1 MKLLLVE
8 DDQFIT
14 ELLAEAL
21 SDHDYVVDVANDGQA
36 GWECVESC
44 DYDLLLLDVLL
55 PKVDGISLCRRLRS
69 HGYGMPML
77 MLTARDT
84 FRDRLA
90 GIEAG
95 ANDYLVKP
103 YKIQD
108 LLTCIRN
115 LLRSAKES
123 AVGLSDIGVNNLES
137 A

>member
-8 DDQFIT
+8 DDQSIT

-21 SDHDYVVDVANDGQA
+21 SDHNYVVDVANDGQA

-69 HGYGMPML
+69 HGYGMPIL

-84 FRDRLA
+84 LRDRSVS
-90 GIEAG
+90 IEAG

-103 YKIQD
+103 YKLQD
-108 LLTCIRN
+108 LLACIRN

-123 AVGLSDIGVNNLES
+123 AVSLSDRSNNNLER

>member
-1 MKLLLVE
+1 MMKQILLIE
-8 DDQFIT
+8 DDHSII

-21 SDHDYVVDVANDGQA
+21 SDHNFRVDVATDGQA
-36 GWECVESC
+36 GWDFVESS

-69 HGYGMPML
+69 HGYGMPIL

-84 FRDRLA
+84 RRDRLA

-103 YKIQD
+103 YKLKE
-108 LLTCIRN
+108 LLARIRN
-115 LLRSAKES
+115 LLPSAQAS
-123 AVGLSDIGVNNLES
+123 TMVL
-137 A
+137 

>member
-1 MKLLLVE
+1 MKQILLIE
-8 DDQFIT
+8 DDHSII

-21 SDHDYVVDVANDGQA
+21 SDHNFRVDVATDGQA
-36 GWECVESC
+36 GWDFVESS

-69 HGYGMPML
+69 HGYGMPIL

-84 FRDRLA
+84 RRDRLA

-103 YKIQD
+103 YKLKE
-108 LLTCIRN
+108 LLARIRN
-115 LLRSAKES
+115 LLPSAQAS
-123 AVGLSDIGVNNLES
+123 TMVL
-137 A
+137 

>member
-8 DDQFIT
+8 DDQSIT

-21 SDHDYVVDVANDGQA
+21 SDHDYVVDVATDGQA
-36 GWECVESC
+36 GWECVEAC
-44 DYDLLLLDVLL
+44 EYDLLLLDVLL

-69 HGYGMPML
+69 SGYGMPIL

-103 YKIQD
+103 YKLQD

-123 AVGLSDIGVNNLES
+123 AVGLSELSDRSMTSI
-137 A
+137 

>member
-1 MKLLLVE
+1 MMKQILLIE
-8 DDQFIT
+8 DDHSII

-21 SDHDYVVDVANDGQA
+21 SDHNYRVDVATDGQA
-36 GWECVESC
+36 GWDFVESS

-69 HGYGMPML
+69 HGYGMPIL

-84 FRDRLA
+84 RRDRLA

-103 YKIQD
+103 YKLKE
-108 LLTCIRN
+108 LLARIRN
-115 LLRSAKES
+115 LLPSAQAS
-123 AVGLSDIGVNNLES
+123 TMVL
-137 A
+137 

>member
-8 DDQFIT
+8 DDQSIT

-21 SDHDYVVDVANDGQA
+21 SDHDYVVDVATDGQA

-69 HGYGMPML
+69 KGYGMPIL

-103 YKIQD
+103 YKLQD

-115 LLRSAKES
+115 LLRAAKES
-123 AVGLSDIGVNNLES
+123 AVGLSDRSMTSI
-137 A
+137 

>member
-8 DDQFIT
+8 DDHSIT

-21 SDHDYVVDVANDGQA
+21 SDHDYVVDVATDGQA
-36 GWECVESC
+36 GWECVEAS

-69 HGYGMPML
+69 KGYGMPIL

-84 FRDRLA
+84 LRDRLA

-103 YKIQD
+103 YKLKD
-108 LLTCIRN
+108 LLACIRN
-115 LLRSAKES
+115 LLKSAKES
-123 AVGLSDIGVNNLES
+123 AIRLPELSDPSMTSV
-137 A
+137 